1 MEKAELKK
9 LIEVAAGRRKADL
22 VLKNC
27 RVVNVFSGKIEEGDV
42 AISDKWIAGV
52 GKYEGE
58 KRSTHRADMQRL
70 VILTAIFISNHLMS
84 VRKSLESC
92 WFLTVPQPLSPIL
105 TRS

>member
-27 RVVNVFSGKIEEGDV
+27 KVVNVFSGRIEEGDV

-58 KRSTHRADMQRL
+58 KELDAQGRYAAPRYIDSH
-70 VILTAIFISNHLMS
+70 IHI
-84 VRKSLESC
+84 ESSYV
-92 WFLTVPQPLSPIL
+92 FTEELGKLFVPHG
-105 TRS
+105 T